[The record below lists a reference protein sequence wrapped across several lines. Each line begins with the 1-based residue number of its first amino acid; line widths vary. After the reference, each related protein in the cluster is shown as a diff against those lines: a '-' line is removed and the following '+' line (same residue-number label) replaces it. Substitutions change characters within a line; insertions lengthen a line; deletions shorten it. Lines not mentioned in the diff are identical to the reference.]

1 MVQVKYVQLL
11 LEFSIVGQVSDQRG
25 AYALAFKN
33 HVGLGL
39 HAAVENGQ
47 KHRKLK
53 EQLIKLEFDL
63 DIDIGKIPHLSSHA
77 CKASGAKLTC

>member
-1 MVQVKYVQLL
+1 MQVKYVQLL

-25 AYALAFKN
+25 AYALAFRN

-63 DIDIGKIPHLSSHA
+63 DIDIGKTPHVSLCA
-77 CKASGAKLTC
+77 CKALGATRTC